1 MVARENWELLE
12 DAKCYF
18 RILLRGFFFPPPSL
32 PAFSLLQLLMEARTS
47 PYTNAK
53 GMHFTGIL
61 QGICLSQISSWPTL
75 SRLPLGLEGGWGRT
89 EKSSEKKDAIHIL
102 QGISTS
108 HPGLD
113 GATLSA
119 G

>member
-18 RILLRGFFFPPPSL
+18 RILLRGFLFPPPSP
-32 PAFSLLQLLMEARTS
+32 PAFSLPQLLMEARTS
-47 PYTNAK
+47 LYANAR

-61 QGICLSQISSWPTL
+61 QGIGQSQISSRPTL
-75 SRLPLGLEGGWGRT
+75 SRLPLGLKGGWERAD
-89 EKSSEKKDAIHIL
+89 KKGAIHIV
-102 QGISTS
+102 QGISSS

-113 GATLSA
+113 GASHA
-119 G
+119 ASW